1 MRQLRAITLVVLCIA
16 LCGIATGAEEKV
28 PRFSFNEEWKAQRD
42 LLLMTQKA
50 TQRDLDVIRAHNL
63 QLMIT
68 GAALALF
75 TAAYV
80 IIMHKNL
87 VEQRKQRELLVTLLC
102 NLIN

>member
-1 MRQLRAITLVVLCIA
+1 MAAAGRAYGGRMLHRGERQCNRS
-16 LCGIATGAEEKV
+16 G
-28 PRFSFNEEWKAQRD
+28 QRE
-42 LLLMTQKA
+42 
-50 TQRDLDVIRAHNL
+50 LDVISVYNL

-87 VEQRKQRELLVTLLC
+87 VEQRKQRELLVMLAS
-102 NLIN
+102 NLIKESQNKKEQK